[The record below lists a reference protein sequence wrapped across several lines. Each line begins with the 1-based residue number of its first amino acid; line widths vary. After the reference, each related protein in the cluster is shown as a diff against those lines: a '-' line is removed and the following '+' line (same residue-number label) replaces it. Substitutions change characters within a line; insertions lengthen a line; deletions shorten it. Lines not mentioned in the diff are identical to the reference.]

1 MVDFQ
6 QRKDKDL
13 LLHTPLDFVVTVSTS
28 FQIKPSPLQVCK
40 TLKSTYFHLPDTI
53 RKQFSFFPLL
63 KKFACHA
70 ESKNANKLNNAAEK
84 NCVHM
89 YQNFLGLQV
98 CSIVGWVFDFVTN
111 CWFQF
116 LKYFRIREPLVLVF
130 LNLKELVGLGKEPM
144 VLWVVIR
151 FSSNLLRA
159 TFIYQIQFL
168 DFLRTIVMN
177 PKNCRITTGGLYR
190 FLITIQH

>member
-13 LLHTPLDFVVTVSTS
+13 LLHTHLDFVVTVSTS

-53 RKQFSFFPLL
+53 KKQFSFFPLL
-63 KKFACHA
+63 KKFTCHV
-70 ESKNANKLNNAAEK
+70 ESKNANVLNNAAEK

-89 YQNFLGLQV
+89 YQNFLT
-98 CSIVGWVFDFVTN
+98 WVFRFA
-111 CWFQF
+111 
-116 LKYFRIREPLVLVF
+116 LVLDF

-144 VLWVVIR
+144 VLWVV
-151 FSSNLLRA
+151 
-159 TFIYQIQFL
+159 
-168 DFLRTIVMN
+168 M
-177 PKNCRITTGGLYR
+177 R
-190 FLITIQH
+190 FLQIC